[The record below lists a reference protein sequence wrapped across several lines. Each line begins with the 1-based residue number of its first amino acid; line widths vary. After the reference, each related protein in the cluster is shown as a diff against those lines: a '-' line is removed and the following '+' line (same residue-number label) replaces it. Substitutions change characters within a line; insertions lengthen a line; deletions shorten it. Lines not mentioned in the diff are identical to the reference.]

1 MARLAVFF
9 DHFLWDF
16 RSFPWRRNQVA
27 RLYHRFSYCPSAC
40 PLTAYPFTYP
50 CPSSA
55 AAALLAQLHSPGFQ
69 GLAAVQSFSFPCG
82 QVCLPIPAAVAASWP
97 WFHPFSYPSLQIIHG
112 VLFIFQISPTSIFLC
127 KVSASGVPQGPP
139 SGTCLVIFFKFL
151 GCGCSWSK
159 NSMVGDEKNNGHP
172 LPLHTFLLPAPSC
185 T

>member
-1 MARLAVFF
+1 MARLAAFF
-9 DHFLWDF
+9 NHCLWDF
-16 RSFPWRRNQVA
+16 RSSSLTVEPSGETVSWYLLLSMDVLWR
-27 RLYHRFSYCPSAC
+27 LT
-40 PLTAYPFTYP
+40 PLPIL
-50 CPSSA
+50 
-55 AAALLAQLHSPGFQ
+55 ALLRQRQLCWHDFILPGFRAWQ
-69 GLAAVQSFSFPCG
+69 RYCHFLSRALGVFFLVP
-82 QVCLPIPAAVAASWP
+82 VALTASWP

-127 KVSASGVPQGPP
+127 KVSASGVPQGSP

-159 NSMVGDEKNNGHP
+159 NSVVGDEKNNGHP